1 MQLPHTLQGRSP
13 ITFHTRTFETF
24 SLSFGS
30 DRDAIDVFESVK
42 ELTVCCRLRSFRS
55 KCCDQQVNSL
65 CQSALC
71 IFPFLKSTTRL
82 RGRMVNILST
92 GGVWTDG
99 CRYPSEDLALYR
111 HQQRL
116 PGKLFILFSYKTMFD
131 WVYSLAQLTRRVWW
145 FRHG

>member
-1 MQLPHTLQGRSP
+1 MQLPHTLHGRSP

-24 SLSFGS
+24 SFSFGN

-42 ELTVCCRLRSFRS
+42 ELTVCCRLCSFPG

-65 CQSALC
+65 CQSTLC
-71 IFPFLKSTTRL
+71 IFLFPKPTPGFCW
-82 RGRMVNILST
+82 GMVDILST

-111 HQQRL
+111 HQQGL
-116 PGKLFILFSYKTMFD
+116 PGKAFFLFSYKTIFD
-131 WVYSLAQLTRRVWW
+131 RVHSLAQPTRRVW
-145 FRHG
+145 